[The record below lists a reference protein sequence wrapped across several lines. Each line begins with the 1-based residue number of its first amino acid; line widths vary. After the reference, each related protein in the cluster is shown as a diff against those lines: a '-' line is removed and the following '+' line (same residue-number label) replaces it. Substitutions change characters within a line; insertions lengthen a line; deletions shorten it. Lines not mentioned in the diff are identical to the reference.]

1 MKKYLIYTVNDT
13 DPFVVETEED
23 LLSRFSYESDCGEKT
38 MLIKHRKEI
47 IGVGTKEFTVM
58 LNLNN
63 IVSITTSEKV

>member
-23 LLSRFSYESDCGEKT
+23 LITKFNEKIVNEKT

-47 IGVGTKEFTVM
+47 IGMGLTEFTVM
-58 LNLNN
+58 LNLRN
-63 IVSITTSEKV
+63 IVSITTSEQV